1 MRPVHLRA
9 EDGAKH
15 SPEASLQE
23 LLTYFRNLF
32 RDPDY
37 DPARFGPLPSL
48 PFTEA
53 DLESGFR
60 ALPLT
65 KALRPDLAPAGAWRM
80 AAKELAH
87 RTFLECQQCLCQEPS
102 CVPDDWNKSRLCLLP
117 KPRKAPNH
125 PSALRGI
132 VLQHPVTKVITGVLA
147 TKAQEARPHF
157 HKPYPVFAYMPG
169 RSTSDCLLTIF
180 QHIRETRDVMATHA
194 KTRVKQSRSQ
204 DVKGGLMVTID
215 LTKAF
220 DTVCR
225 QHVSD
230 GLKMLSLEPEL
241 EQALNM
247 FLAGGTYEVLHKG
260 LKGIVQSTR
269 GIKQGSKE
277 APFEWGIT
285 TIFILDK
292 IAKAKGLQWLQQHV
306 VVYADDFI
314 LRWSIQDLAQVQT
327 ALRETAEFLHVIES
341 HGLQVNTGK
350 SAALL
355 GLAGGG
361 RNQVIKRF
369 TRRRKDQ
376 RILVCKSMNEHR
388 YDIPLVQ
395 KYDYLGATISYQ
407 CHERETMNRR
417 LEAARHAFNRLKPIL
432 HDFRNHGLRS
442 RLHLYHACVWST
454 ATYGILEAGLQHQG
468 ATRLHGLVMKHLRS
482 IARSPSHVTH
492 ESNHDLLAR
501 LRVKAPLD
509 ELQELWVTNVARW
522 RERRHALTADDI
534 CLHVPPF
541 PDLAPV
547 LQGTKRM
554 NTQAVEVA
562 ATSQPRQTCDQC
574 SQTFQNLQELKRH
587 QRLVHKTGPR
597 TLQPELFDPLRDALT
612 GTWNC
617 AHCHAKLQDR
627 RSLRSHICYQA
638 CPSFDPD
645 RPPQQGGLL
654 YDVSIARLREEHRLE
669 DVLKDADRCKVMTA
683 RCVVCDAPVDYANKL
698 RTHLSTQHPQIC
710 ASALSRSRQLHTRFK
725 GHNCS
730 GRCCYCQA
738 HIQSG
743 LAGHKCPVLLQ
754 LAVLIEGIPAPMNG
768 TTTTQSID
776 EVRPCSPERSDP
788 SSALQ
793 RASESLPVSHPIV
806 AIAAGAGPAGPSD
819 SLPTPLQALMNSD
832 RRHDPEPP
840 PKARRMNA
848 ARKQRQPASHAHE
861 LDTPEFTQ
869 QTMNVF
875 ASAQQQPAPNSFQ
888 KLDAFRFEHG
898 GARGGSKPRFSA
910 GGHGDLLPEPC
921 AQEAGGGGLEG
932 GPTHQASSWWERE
945 GGQQGP
951 KQGKCE
957 WQPGEGVPRSSEQGG
972 ATFDS
977 SRGHLADLVAGVG
990 VHGLHAGGGPR
1001 IVGRD
1006 GSEGIDRM
1014 AQSSGLAGHR
1024 PPTAAN
1030 ADECLDLQ
1038 GVGAPAGENH
1048 GGDLGG
1054 GTHSEG
1060 VDQAGAPH
1068 TRRSGLALHAMECG
1082 SQEAR
1087 AAPGCA
1093 DPSEGCMRAGAQHL
1107 SDATNSRPSRTI
1119 LRPQSPRQGEHDA
1132 ERIGNASE
1140 YQRHSMEIDRRHA
1153 STALDGLVSGA
1164 PKAMSLLGDAS
1175 GTAEDA
1181 PGKSPA
1187 KPRSS
1192 GHSQACVQE
1201 EGAVGMHRSAAELSM
1216 MSNQIL
1222 HWRWVNDG
1230 MNLCYAN
1237 ASVTALAWSMRDLLI
1252 GGNGAQASGGGD
1264 VMHDTWLQTL
1274 MQPINPTSVP
1284 SCTRS
1289 LLDLLSPVPAFA
1301 AWCVDHPVGAQQ
1313 DAAEFTNVLL
1323 APMFGLYSGIAE
1335 SRQSQK
1341 QTRVIDIGHMIML
1354 DVPEHRPQWTLQ
1366 DLMEE
1371 WHLQQGPMQALTRPV
1386 PQLCIRLGRRGAAGL
1401 KQPMQVG
1408 INDAVLYVP
1417 YFSSPPSWNDSENM
1431 PASPQHAVWLR
1442 YRVEAIIQH
1451 HGPDYRSGHYTAAL
1465 VTDFPNAVCMNDA
1478 HAPEP
1483 CANVSDL
1490 VDAYLVWL
1498 SHVPWEQEAWVD
1510 DAREVTL
1517 DFLSLTGDTAEEGA
1531 EEHQDHH
1538 ALPRCNRSGSASPP
1552 RDVKTRPGQHEQ
1564 READSVPVHES
1575 VQTAIGRLFG

>member
-1 MRPVHLRA
+1 
-9 EDGAKH
+9 
-15 SPEASLQE
+15 
-23 LLTYFRNLF
+23 
-32 RDPDY
+32 
-37 DPARFGPLPSL
+37 
-48 PFTEA
+48 
-53 DLESGFR
+53 
-60 ALPLT
+60 
-65 KALRPDLAPAGAWRM
+65 
-80 AAKELAH
+80 
-87 RTFLECQQCLCQEPS
+87 
-102 CVPDDWNKSRLCLLP
+102 
-117 KPRKAPNH
+117 
-125 PSALRGI
+125 
-132 VLQHPVTKVITGVLA
+132 
-147 TKAQEARPHF
+147 
-157 HKPYPVFAYMPG
+157 
-169 RSTSDCLLTIF
+169 
-180 QHIRETRDVMATHA
+180 
-194 KTRVKQSRSQ
+194 
-204 DVKGGLMVTID
+204 
-215 LTKAF
+215 
-220 DTVCR
+220 
-225 QHVSD
+225 
-230 GLKMLSLEPEL
+230 
-241 EQALNM
+241 
-247 FLAGGTYEVLHKG
+247 
-260 LKGIVQSTR
+260 
-269 GIKQGSKE
+269 
-277 APFEWGIT
+277 
-285 TIFILDK
+285 
-292 IAKAKGLQWLQQHV
+292 
-306 VVYADDFI
+306 
-314 LRWSIQDLAQVQT
+314 
-327 ALRETAEFLHVIES
+327 
-341 HGLQVNTGK
+341 
-350 SAALL
+350 
-355 GLAGGG
+355 
-361 RNQVIKRF
+361 
-369 TRRRKDQ
+369 
-376 RILVCKSMNEHR
+376 
-388 YDIPLVQ
+388 
-395 KYDYLGATISYQ
+395 
-407 CHERETMNRR
+407 
-417 LEAARHAFNRLKPIL
+417 
-432 HDFRNHGLRS
+432 
-442 RLHLYHACVWST
+442 
-454 ATYGILEAGLQHQG
+454 
-468 ATRLHGLVMKHLRS
+468 MKHLRS

-534 CLHVPPF
+534 CMHVPPF
-541 PDLAPV
+541 PDLASV

-587 QRLVHKTGPR
+587 QRLVHQTGPR

-725 GHNCS
+725 GRNCS

-768 TTTTQSID
+768 TATTQSID

-806 AIAAGAGPAGPSD
+806 AIAAGAEPAGPSD

-840 PKARRMNA
+840 PKARRMNV

-861 LDTPEFTQ
+861 LDTPGFTQ

-1068 TRRSGLALHAMECG
+1068 TRRSGLALHAVECG
-1082 SQEAR
+1082 SQEAC

-1140 YQRHSMEIDRRHA
+1140 YQRHSMEIDRRHE

-1237 ASVTALAWSMRDLLI
+1237 ASVTALAWSMRGLLI

-1264 VMHDTWLQTL
+1264 VMRDTWLQTL

-1510 DAREVTL
+1510 DAREVTR
-1517 DFLSLTGDTAEEGA
+1517 DFLSLTGDTAEEGD

-1564 READSVPVHES
+1564 READSMPVHES